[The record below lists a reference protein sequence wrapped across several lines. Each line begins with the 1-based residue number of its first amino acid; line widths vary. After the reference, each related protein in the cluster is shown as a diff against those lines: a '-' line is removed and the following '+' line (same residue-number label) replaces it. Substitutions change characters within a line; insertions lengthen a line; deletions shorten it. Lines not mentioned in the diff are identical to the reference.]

1 VPVRKNK
8 IFLRLVCFNT
18 QKNSGLLKL
27 SLQNRILPVSVL
39 VLFLFASCS
48 TKKNTLLSRTYHG
61 VTAKYNGYFNAK
73 IKVKEGADRL
83 ANQHEDKYDRILKI
97 YKHADPQKARS
108 IFPDMDEAIKKTSVV
123 IKRHS
128 MVVGGKE
135 RNKWIDDTWLLMG
148 KAQFYK
154 HDFFTALE
162 TFQFV
167 ASEYRN
173 NDIKYDAL
181 LWAMKT
187 NLELGRYY
195 DAETIFDYLKNDEK
209 FPEKLKG
216 DLNAAAASMFLQ
228 KDNKAL
234 ASEHLK
240 KAITQTKKRQTRI
253 RYIFIL
259 AQLYQ
264 GEGNYAE
271 AYRLYERV
279 VKMNPVYEM
288 AFNAKINRARSFDT
302 EEEDSKVIKAQLLK
316 MLRDDKNIDY
326 LDQIYYALAGL
337 EQREGNLPAT
347 IDYLNKSV
355 AESTVNSN
363 QKALSYL
370 ELAKI
375 YFDQPEYRL
384 ASGYYD
390 STVTLLS
397 REHPQYTSI
406 RNTRDHLKKVVTYL
420 NTIELQDSL
429 QMLAALTPGERDKI
443 ISDIIDREREE
454 YEQKQ
459 REAELEQQIQ
469 RELLLT
475 SGNQTRPGQGI
486 PGAGASSAWYFYN
499 TQAISFGYTEFI
511 KKYGNRKLED
521 HWRRNNKESIAFG
534 DDETDID
541 NITEAGGNQ
550 PVKGFINNKAKYLK
564 SIPLTAEMK
573 DKSNQQIIDAFYNL
587 GLIYKEQLDKPKDA
601 AYYLEELIR
610 RFPDNKHKLPT
621 FYQLYRLFVVLND
634 NEKANYYK
642 NILQTQYP
650 ESEYTNL
657 INNPDQG
664 REKSEKYK
672 QLQAFYEQTLDEY
685 KGRNYAEVIERKAQ
699 ADKLFPYNELSAK
712 FDYLR
717 ALAIGKTQDINNFE
731 RALQEIVINYPSD
744 PVRNQAQDM
753 LAYLQ
758 SLKNPEANANLTSQQ
773 TSIYNYQPAV
783 EHMVVVSFPNQSN
796 VSVNNLKTKISD
808 YNATFYSLKNLN
820 ISSTFLADSIQI
832 ITIKGFSD
840 AKSSIDYFDNFY
852 GNSQVFDENVLM
864 QVEAFVI
871 SSSNLPVLY
880 NDKDLNGY
888 LSFFRNNYN
897 R

>member
-1 VPVRKNK
+1 M
-8 IFLRLVCFNT
+8 
-18 QKNSGLLKL
+18 LKL
-27 SLQNRILPVSVL
+27 SLQGRLLLMSTMVV
-39 VLFLFASCS
+39 FLFASCS
-48 TKKNTLLSRTYHG
+48 TKKNNIISRTYHG

-73 IKVKEGADRL
+73 IKVKDGAERL
-83 ANQHEDKYDRILKI
+83 ANQHEDKFDQTLKI
-97 YKHADPQKARS
+97 YKHADPQKAKS

-128 MVVGGKE
+128 MVIGNKE

-167 ASEYRN
+167 ASAYKN
-173 NDIKYDAL
+173 NDIKHEAL
-181 LWAMKT
+181 LWVMKT

-195 DAETIFDYLKNDEK
+195 DAETVFDYLKNDED

-216 DLNAAAASMFLQ
+216 DLNAAVASMYLQ
-228 KDNKAL
+228 KENYPL
-234 ASEHLK
+234 AIEHLK
-240 KAITQTKKRQTRI
+240 KAVTQTRKRQPRI
-253 RYIFIL
+253 RYTFIL

-264 GEGNYAE
+264 QEGNYAE
-271 AYRLYERV
+271 AFRLYDRV

-302 EEEDSKVIKAQLLK
+302 EDQDSKTIKAQLIK

-355 AESTVNSN
+355 AESTVNTN

-375 YFDQPEYRL
+375 YFDQPDYRK

-390 STVTLLS
+390 STITLLD
-397 REHPQYTSI
+397 RDHPHFTSI
-406 RNTRDHLKKVVTYL
+406 KNTRDHLKKVVTYL
-420 NTIELQDSL
+420 NTVELQDSL
-429 QMLAALTPGERDKI
+429 QMLASLPQTERERI
-443 ISDIIDREREE
+443 INEIIDREREA

-459 REAELEQQIQ
+459 REAELEQLQQ
-469 RELLLT
+469 QELL
-475 SGNQTRPGQGI
+475 SNPGNLARQGQGI
-486 PGAGASSAWYFYN
+486 PGANASSAWYFYN
-499 TQAISFGYTEFI
+499 PQAISFGYTEFV
-511 KKYGNRKLED
+511 KKFGSRKLED

-534 DDETDID
+534 DDGID
-541 NITEAGGNQ
+541 GDDLAESGGNQ
-550 PVKGFINNKAKYLK
+550 PVKGFINNKAKYLR
-564 SIPLTAEMK
+564 SIPFTAEMK
-573 DKSNQQIIDAFYNL
+573 EKSNQQIIDALYNL
-587 GLIYKEQLDKPKDA
+587 GLIYKEQLEKPKDA
-601 AYYLEELIR
+601 AYYLEELVR

-621 FYQLYRLFVVLND
+621 YYQLYRLFVVLN
-634 NEKANYYK
+634 NTEKANYYK
-642 NILQTQYP
+642 NILQTQYAD
-650 ESEYTNL
+650 SEYTNL

-664 REKSEKYK
+664 KEKSEKYQ

-685 KGRNYAEVIERKAQ
+685 KKRNYAEVIERKAQ

-731 RALQEIVINYPSD
+731 VALQEVVTNYPSD

-753 LAYLQ
+753 LNYLQ
-758 SLKNPEANANLTSQQ
+758 SLKDPGANASLTSQE
-773 TSIYNYQPAV
+773 TSIYNYQPSV
-783 EHMVVVSFPNQSN
+783 EHMVVVSFPNESN
-796 VSVNNLKTKISD
+796 VRVNSLKTKISD
-808 YNATFYSLKNLN
+808 YNATFYSLKALN

-840 AKSSIDYFDNFY
+840 AKASIDYFDNFY
-852 GNSQVFDENVLM
+852 GNSQVFDENELM
-864 QVEAFVI
+864 LVEAFVI
-871 SSSNLPVLY
+871 SSPNMPVLY
-880 NDKDLNGY
+880 SDKDLNGY